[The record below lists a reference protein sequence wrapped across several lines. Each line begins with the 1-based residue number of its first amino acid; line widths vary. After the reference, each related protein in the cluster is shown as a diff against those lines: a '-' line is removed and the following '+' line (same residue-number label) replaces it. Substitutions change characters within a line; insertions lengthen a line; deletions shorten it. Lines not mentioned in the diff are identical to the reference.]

1 MDPSGFARWIGQAAF
16 RPCGLPSETVGA
28 IDFRAE
34 WERHYVA
41 SVRKATQR
49 AYDLAAWLPPHEVY
63 TILSEELR
71 QHGVEPEPEAVFEG
85 AMLISQGR
93 KPAVLLDP
101 E

>member
-1 MDPSGFARWIGQAAF
+1 MGVS
-16 RPCGLPSETVGA
+16 
-28 IDFRAE
+28 DFRAE

-49 AYDLAAWLPPHEVY
+49 TYDIAAWLPPHQVY
-63 TILSEELR
+63 AILCEELL
-71 QHGVEPEPEAVFEG
+71 QHGIDPEPDAVFEG

-93 KPAVLLDP
+93 KPAVLREP